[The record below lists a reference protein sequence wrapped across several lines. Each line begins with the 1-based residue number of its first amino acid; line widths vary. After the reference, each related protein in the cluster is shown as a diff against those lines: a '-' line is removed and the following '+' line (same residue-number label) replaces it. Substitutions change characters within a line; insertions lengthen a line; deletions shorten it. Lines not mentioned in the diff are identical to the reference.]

1 MVWRMHT
8 LPYYHHYHY
17 HYHKGRVMIMFLYI
31 ATGCFT
37 QSLMIGSMKNKVFIL
52 AEAKKGE
59 TEKDYKY

>member
-1 MVWRMHT
+1 
-8 LPYYHHYHY
+8 
-17 HYHKGRVMIMFLYI
+17 MIMFLYI